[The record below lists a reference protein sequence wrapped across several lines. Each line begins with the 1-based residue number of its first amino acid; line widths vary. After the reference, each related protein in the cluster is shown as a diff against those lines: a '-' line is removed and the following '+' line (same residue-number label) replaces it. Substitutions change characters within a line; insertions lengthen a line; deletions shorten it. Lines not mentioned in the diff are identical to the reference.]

1 MRSRVIG
8 KCIDLI
14 EVCSKKIR
22 EWVILLKGRCAPPGR
37 KVSNLTE
44 EYIIRERYAGEM
56 FVKDFLS
63 ERTRNTML
71 NRYNIE
77 VRTTAESIDE
87 DTCEGMTTI
96 GKVRLIRK
104 KKIIDE
110 ATLITK
116 KGEGDIIYWKFK
128 QQ

>member
-77 VRTTAESIDE
+77 VRTTAESLDE
-87 DTCEGMTTI
+87 DTCEEMTTI
-96 GKVRLIRK
+96 GKVRLMRK

>member
-14 EVCSKKIR
+14 EVCSEKIR
-22 EWVILLKGRCAPPGR
+22 EWVIMLKEKYAPPGR

-44 EYIIRERYAGEM
+44 QYIIRECFAGEM

-63 ERTRNTML
+63 ERTRNTMI

-77 VRTTAESIDE
+77 VRTTIEDLEEDPAE
-87 DTCEGMTTI
+87 GVVAI
-96 GKVRLIRK
+96 GKVRLMRK
-104 KKIIDE
+104 KELIDE
-110 ATLITK
+110 ATLIIK
-116 KGEGDIIYWKFK
+116 KGEGSIIYWKFNK
-128 QQ
+128 R